1 MTQQPPPGW
10 QYPDPDAVRAARA
23 KATRQRLII
32 FGSIGV
38 LVVVVLVALVVAGNL
53 AGGSDSERAA
63 TSITE
68 TTEPHPTSAAGLPI
82 AARRWCGAAV
92 RVDWIREP
100 NSTGDPQ
107 LVTPWKVTAVDPA
120 GSTPGASWRLQ
131 GEYAVE
137 KVVSGGRRTM
147 SWDQTYFCDLEY
159 VDGEFRARL
168 V

>member
-32 FGSIGV
+32 FGAIGAFFFAA
-38 LVVVVLVALVVAGNL
+38 VVGLAVAGNL
-53 AGGSDSERAA
+53 SEPDSTAA
-63 TSITE
+63 TSTTE

-82 AARRWCGAAV
+82 AARRFCGAQV
-92 RVDWIREP
+92 RVDWMREP
-100 NSTGDPQ
+100 NSSGDPQ

-147 SWDQTYFCDLEY
+147 SWDQTYFCDLEF

>member
-10 QYPDPDAVRAARA
+10 QYPDHDAVREARA
-23 KATRQRLII
+23 KATRQRLLI
-32 FGSIGV
+32 FGSIGALFV
-38 LVVVVLVALVVAGNL
+38 IAFVAVVVAGNL
-53 AGGSDSERAA
+53 MGDSDSTAA
-63 TSITE
+63 PATTTQ

-82 AARRWCGAAV
+82 AARRYCGAQV
-92 RVDWIREP
+92 RVDWMREE
-100 NSTGDPQ
+100 NSSGDPQ
-107 LVTPWKVTAVDPA
+107 LVTPWKVTAVNPA
-120 GSTPGASWRLQ
+120 GGTPGASWRLQ

-147 SWDQTYFCDLEY
+147 SWDQTYFCDLEW

>member
-1 MTQQPPPGW
+1 MSTPPPGW
-10 QYPDPDAVRAARA
+10 PYPDPDAVRAARA
-23 KATRQRLII
+23 KATRQRLFI
-32 FGSIGV
+32 FGTIGV
-38 LVVVVLVALVVAGNL
+38 FFLAVIISLAVAGNL
-53 AGGSDSERAA
+53 SSPDSTAA
-63 TSITE
+63 PSTTE
-68 TTEPHPTSAAGLPI
+68 TTEPHPTSARGLPI

-120 GSTPGASWRLQ
+120 GGTPGASWRLQ
-131 GEYAVE
+131 GEYAVQ

-147 SWDQTYFCDLEY
+147 SWNQTYFCDLEF
-159 VDGEFRARL
+159 VGGEFRARL